1 MAATFTPQQWRAA
14 RTALAEQTERFAGLI
29 AVTRPEVR
37 CTADWSVADMLA
49 HVVSL
54 AWLYACLV
62 DPEHPPLPVA
72 DLEGQLAEVT
82 VDTVA
87 DANDV
92 VLRHLTERDPAV
104 LLARLRADVGHLL
117 SRCADRSPDDTV
129 PWLGAARVPLAG
141 LCAHLVNELLIHGH
155 DIARAGGRRWRLP
168 GREAAMFLELFLTG
182 VVRHGYGRLLD
193 GGGPPSD
200 RPIVVEFRSAFAAP
214 LRLVLHRGVI
224 SFAAPDA
231 RTDVRIHH
239 DPGSLNLMMFGRIS
253 RARTLLTG
261 GVRISGWRPWLL
273 PTFLRTFRTPS

>member
-1 MAATFTPQQWRAA
+1 MAATVTPQQWQAA
-14 RTALAEQTERFAGLI
+14 RTALAEQTERFADLL
-29 AVTRPEVR
+29 AVSRPEAR
-37 CTADWSVADMLA
+37 CTADWSVADTLA

-62 DPEHPPLPVA
+62 DPAHPSLPVA
-72 DLEGQLAEVT
+72 GLDDQLAEVT

-92 VLRHLTERDPAV
+92 VMRHLTERDPAV
-104 LLARLRADVGHLL
+104 LLARLRTDVGHLL
-117 SRCADRSPDDTV
+117 SRCADRNPDDTV

-141 LCAHLVNELLIHGH
+141 LCAHLVNELLIHGR
-155 DIARAGGRRWRLP
+155 DIALAGGRRWRLP
-168 GREAAMFLELFLTG
+168 GREAAMFLELFLAG

-231 RTDVRIHH
+231 RPDVRIRH
-239 DPGSLNLMMFGRIS
+239 DPGTLNLMMFGRIS
-253 RARTLLTG
+253 RARALLTG
-261 GVRISGWRPWLL
+261 GVRISGRRPWLL

>member
-1 MAATFTPQQWRAA
+1 MVATVTPQQWQAVRAA
-14 RTALAEQTERFAGLI
+14 LTEQTERFADLL
-29 AVTRPEVR
+29 VVSRPETR
-37 CTADWSVADMLA
+37 CTADWSVVDTLA

-62 DPEHPPLPVA
+62 DPERPPLPVA
-72 DLEGQLAEVT
+72 GLDSQLPEVT

-87 DANDV
+87 DVNDV
-92 VLRHLTERDPAV
+92 VLRQFTERDPAV
-104 LLARLRADVGHLL
+104 LLARLRADVGQLL
-117 SRCADRSPDDTV
+117 SWCADRSPDDTV

-155 DIARAGGRRWRLP
+155 DIARASGRRWRLP
-168 GREAAMFLELFLTG
+168 GREAAMFLELFLAG

-224 SFAAPDA
+224 SFAEPGA
-231 RTDVRIHH
+231 RPDVRIHH
-239 DPGSLNLMMFGRIS
+239 DPGTFNLMMFGRIS
-253 RARTLLTG
+253 RARALLTG
-261 GVRISGWRPWLL
+261 GIRISGRRPWLL